1 MRRHSQPE
9 PEEEVEASA
18 VELQRTL
25 NLLLPIR
32 RQRLN
37 RSERQQREQEQAL
50 QLVNEKTSLTEQRL
64 AERQGD
70 YQQIRQ
76 AFMHHHGGVR
86 QEKFRLERAL
96 QNEQQAAE
104 KVDNE
109 RLSLHQLA
117 EQQLHQQAQVENARQ
132 ETRQR
137 QREVEKL
144 EYLLQEAFG

>member
-9 PEEEVEASA
+9 PEEEVDASA
-18 VELQRTL
+18 AELQRTL

-50 QLVNEKTSLTEQRL
+50 QAVKDKTTLTEQHL

-70 YQQIRQ
+70 YQQIRST
-76 AFMHHHGGVR
+76 FMHNNGGV
-86 QEKFRLERAL
+86 QQAKFRLERAL
-96 QNEQQAAE
+96 QAEQQAAD

-109 RLSLHQLA
+109 RLNLHQLA
-117 EQQLHQQAQVENARQ
+117 EQQQHQQVQVEHARQ
-132 ETRQR
+132 ATRQR